1 MRKLDCPDP
10 EIQTRYII
18 KFTIVSNECLDVFC
32 FLFLLCSVCL
42 LLCLFFFLNA
52 TFWSEPSYLV
62 LKSSDSVRA

>member
-32 FLFLLCSVCL
+32 FLFLLCSVGL
-42 LLCLFFFLNA
+42 LLFVFFLNA
-52 TFWSEPSYLV
+52 KFWSEPPYLV

>member
-32 FLFLLCSVCL
+32 FLFLLGSVCL
-42 LLCLFFFLNA
+42 LLCLFFSLTPHSGKNH
-52 TFWSEPSYLV
+52 
-62 LKSSDSVRA
+62 RI

>member
-18 KFTIVSNECLDVFC
+18 KFTIVSNEFRCL
-32 FLFLLCSVCL
+32 LFLVFT
-42 LLCLFFFLNA
+42 LLCLLAFVFVFFLNA